1 MFSTFLCCW
10 SLQSHDCTAFL
21 GSLLLRGGMSDQKVD
36 KQCPM
41 SNRAGK
47 CIPCLC
53 ALLSLI
59 PTGQSYAGQPA
70 ALRHLQSST
79 SQLLS
84 SGPSSYSPPPHTISI
99 PHTGCQSCQLLC
111 TVGIYFPIRDYPP
124 PESFAVQDG
133 EQYIREKLSADQ
145 DTSVH
150 LWLQAAIG
158 GKDGAVCKKV
168 GHTQR

>member
-124 PESFAVQDG
+124 PRILCCAGRRTVHKRKTECRSGHFCSFVATSC
-133 EQYIREKLSADQ
+133 YWREGWG
-145 DTSVH
+145 SV
-150 LWLQAAIG
+150 
-158 GKDGAVCKKV
+158 
-168 GHTQR
+168 